1 MIWDV
6 PARLR
11 EHPLLYDWS
20 ADGQKLYGWLRRRV
34 CRGEADCPREA
45 REYHAQGFLTA
56 YATADLLMAQALP
69 VSRNTI
75 TKLIADMRQRRVL
88 ATRNVGHG
96 HVFLLGEWEERP
108 SRLADDQPLYWEVFY
123 LDGLLALSVGHGPD
137 QRRQPGSTEGGAA
150 RR

>member
-1 MIWDV
+1 M
-6 PARLR
+6 
-11 EHPLLYDWS
+11 
-20 ADGQKLYGWLRRRV
+20 
-34 CRGEADCPREA
+34 GEADSPREA

-75 TKLIADMRQRRVL
+75 TKLVADMRERRVL

-108 SRLADDQPLYWEVFY
+108 SRLAAAQPLYWEVFY
-123 LDGLLALSVGHGPD
+123 LDGLLAL
-137 QRRQPGSTEGGAA
+137 RQSQQPRSTEGGAT

>member
-1 MIWDV
+1 MIWDF
-6 PARLR
+6 PARLQ

-34 CRGEADCPREA
+34 CRRRGRLPREA
-45 REYHAQGFLTA
+45 REYHAHGFLTA

-108 SRLADDQPLYWEVFY
+108 SRLTDAQSPYWEVFY

-137 QRRQPGSTEGGAA
+137 QRQQPGDTEGGAA

>member
-1 MIWDV
+1 MIWDC

-20 ADGQKLYGWLRRRV
+20 ADGQKLYGWLRRQV
-34 CRGEADCPREA
+34 CRGESGSPREA

-56 YATADLLMAQALP
+56 YATADLLIAQALP

-75 TKLIADMRQRRVL
+75 TKLVADMRQRRVL

-108 SRLADDQPLYWEVFY
+108 SRQDDQPLYWEVFY
-123 LDGLLALSVGHGPD
+123 LDGLLAL
-137 QRRQPGSTEGGAA
+137 RQSQQPRSTEGGAA